1 MLAVFLISLFGLLL
15 LGLPVGFTLILTSVI
30 MMLSLNTLS
39 FEIIAQSMMRGIDN
53 FPLLAI
59 PFFML
64 AGEIMNAGGLS
75 GRIVS
80 FAKSLV
86 GFLAGGL
93 GYVAVVASMIFAGIS
108 GSAIADTSAIGSV
121 LLPIMKE
128 EKYDMNK
135 STALIAAA
143 GTIGPVIPPSI
154 PMILYGVVAGESIVK
169 LFLGGVI
176 PGILIGLGL
185 MFVWYF
191 ISKKEGYKASERIS
205 LIQVWCSFKEAF
217 WALLLPV
224 IILGG
229 ILAGIYTPTEAAVI
243 AVVYALLVSGLIYRS
258 LRLNQLLPIMVSTV
272 RGTAMVLFVCGAATA
287 AGYLMTVAQVPKML
301 AGLLLSISNNRY
313 VILFLVNIL
322 LLLVGMVM
330 DLTPALLILAPIL
343 LPVVTHVGV
352 DPLFFGVIMVVN
364 LCIGLITPPVGTVLF
379 TACGLSKQKLS
390 EVVRELMP
398 FIAIMV
404 AVLFLITYIPSLVM
418 FIPQLSR

>member
-1 MLAVFLISLFGLLL
+1 MLVVFLVSLFGLLIL
-15 LGLPVGFTLILTSVI
+15 SLPVAFALVLTAVI
-30 MMLSLNTLS
+30 MMLYLDTLS
-39 FEIIAQSMMRGIDN
+39 FEMIAQSMIRGIDN

-75 GRIVS
+75 GRIVR

-86 GFLAGGL
+86 GFLAAGL

-128 EKYDMNK
+128 EKYNINR

-185 MFVWYF
+185 MLVWYF
-191 ISKKEGYKASERIS
+191 LSRKEGYTASERIS
-205 LIQVWCSFKEAF
+205 LAEMWRSFKEAF

-229 ILAGIYTPTEAAVI
+229 ILTGIYTPTEAAVI
-243 AVVYALLVSGLIYRS
+243 AVVYALMVAVFIYRS
-258 LRLNQLLPIMVSTV
+258 LRWSDLLPIMVSTV
-272 RGTAMVLFVCGAATA
+272 RGTAVVLFVCGAATA
-287 AGYLMTVAQVPKML
+287 AAYLITLAQVPKML
-301 AGLLLSISNNRY
+301 SDALLSISDNRY
-313 VILFLVNIL
+313 VILFLINIL

-343 LPVVTHVGV
+343 LPVVTRVGV

-379 TACGLSKQKLS
+379 TACGLSKLNMS
-390 EVVRELMP
+390 EVVRELWP
-398 FIAIMV
+398 FLLVMI
-404 AVLFLITYIPSLVM
+404 AVLFLITYVPPLVLYIPGLA
-418 FIPQLSR
+418 R

>member
-1 MLAVFLISLFGLLL
+1 MLAIFLVSLFGLLL
-15 LGLPVGFTLILTSVI
+15 FGLPVSFTLVLTSVI

-39 FEIIAQSMMRGIDN
+39 FEMIAQSMMRGIDN

-75 GRIVS
+75 GRIVN

-121 LLPIMKE
+121 LLPIMRE

-154 PMILYGVVAGESIVK
+154 PMILYGVIAGESIVK

-205 LIQVWCSFKEAF
+205 LIQVWRSFKEAF

-229 ILAGIYTPTEAAVI
+229 ILSGIYTPTEAAVI
-243 AVVYALLVSGLIYRS
+243 AVVYALLVSTLIYRS
-258 LRLNQLLPIMVSTV
+258 LRFNQLLSIMVSTV

-287 AGYLMTVAQVPKML
+287 AGYLMTVAQVPQML
-301 AGLLLSISNNRY
+301 ASFLLSMSNNRY
-313 VILFLVNIL
+313 VILLLVNIL

-390 EVVRELMP
+390 EVVRELIP

-404 AVLFLITYIPSLVM
+404 TVLFLITYIPSLVM